1 MTSRDVLHILSDG
14 KAHLT
19 RELADKLDVSSTSI
33 SSICFCLKKHGAIK
47 SVEGVHSIMDLGRD
61 VLSGK
66 KELCKG
72 KAGKSNSGLRHRAW
86 KAMHMLT
93 FFDASSLLEVVGTG
107 EEKMGKQNLRN
118 YLTALYKSGILAQNR
133 SGKYLLK
140 ESARGSKAPSY
151 NREQKTVTDRNT
163 GEVFHV

>member
-19 RELADKLDVSSTSI
+19 RELADKLGVSGETMGAM
-33 SSICFCLKKHGAIK
+33 CRCLKQRGMIV
-47 SVEGVHSIMDLGRD
+47 SIEGVHSITHLGRD
-61 VLSGK
+61 TLSGK
-66 KELCKG
+66 QEPCKG
-72 KAGKSNSGLRHRAW
+72 KAKHSNSGLRHRAW

-93 FFDASSLLEVVGTG
+93 FFEASSLLEVVGTG
-107 EEKMGKQNLRN
+107 EEKGGEENLRN
-118 YLTALYKSGILAQNR
+118 YFTALYRAGMLVKNR

-140 ESARGSKAPSY
+140 ESARGAKAPSY